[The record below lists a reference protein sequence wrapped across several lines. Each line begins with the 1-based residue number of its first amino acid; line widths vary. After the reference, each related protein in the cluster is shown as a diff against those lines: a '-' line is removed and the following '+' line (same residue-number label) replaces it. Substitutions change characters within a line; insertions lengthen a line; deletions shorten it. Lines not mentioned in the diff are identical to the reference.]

1 MICNLRPDQAERV
14 LCGQTYS
21 TPDDKVMNRTW
32 IRNFIVV
39 GLFLVA
45 SAVLVTLHPDDNKC
59 WFILSGALAVV
70 VIVTSKFIKA
80 RVIGPKKFK
89 ASIERYGRENLMAQL
104 TSGTSQGFFFDP
116 AGENTENIAVVT
128 RDYLVV
134 ARENIYEIAGLK
146 SIFFVKRGYSE
157 SSLARF
163 NDEYT
168 REVLRNIYMMDI
180 TLANGRHRKE
190 FVAVPPQHIHEFIA
204 ALNMRAGDDENRFRL
219 F

>member
-14 LCGQTYS
+14 LCEQTYS
-21 TPDDKVMNRTW
+21 SPDDKVMNRTW

-70 VIVTSKFIKA
+70 VIVTSKFVKA

-89 ASIERYGRENLMAQL
+89 ASIARLGRENLMAQL
-104 TSGTSQGFFFDP
+104 TAGNSQAFFFDP

-134 ARENIYEIAGLK
+134 ARENISEIARIK
-146 SIFFVKRGYSE
+146 SIFFTKRFHSE
-157 SSLARF
+157 SSLSQF

-168 REVLRNIYMMDI
+168 REVLRNIYAMDI
-180 TLANGRHRKE
+180 TLENGRHRKD
-190 FVAVPPQHIHEFIA
+190 FVAVPQQHIHEFIA